1 MNEIMPNR
9 KISAG
14 PLRTIISYEYVEDD
28 YGLDLG
34 CYAVKIEVWDRSRC
48 IRRERIVTD
57 NLNIQ
62 DKDME
67 D

>member
-14 PLRTIISYEYVEDD
+14 PLRTIISYAYTENDD
-28 YGLDLG
+28 DPGWG
-34 CYAVKIEVWDRSRC
+34 CYVVQIEVWDSSRL
-48 IRRERIVTD
+48 IRKEKIVTD
-57 NLNIQ
+57 NLNIS
-62 DKDME
+62 DEGIE